1 MSNQK
6 ETEAIEMRLLLEGI
20 YEKYGYD
27 FRDYA
32 PASLKRRVAKC
43 LNAEHLKT
51 ISGLQEKVLHDPGAM
66 GRFLNILSIDV
77 SAFFRDPGFY
87 LALRKKVVPFL
98 RTYPSLRI
106 WHAGCATGEEVYS
119 LAILLKEEG
128 LLEKTRIY
136 ATDMN
141 ETLINKAREGIFALK
156 EMKDYTRNYQA
167 AGGKKNLSDYYKAKY
182 DHTLFNADLTKKV
195 TFAVHNLATDS
206 SFNEFNVILCRNV
219 MIYFNRKLQDQVHHL
234 IYESLSYY
242 GILCLG
248 TKESLKFTPHE
259 GDYEEVDGKEKI
271 YRKIR

>member
-1 MSNQK
+1 MSNLN
-6 ETEAIEMRLLLEGI
+6 ETEPIEMKLLLEGI
-20 YEKYGYD
+20 FEKYGYD

-32 PASLKRRVAKC
+32 QASLKRRVAKC
-43 LNAEHLKT
+43 LNAERLKT
-51 ISGLQEKVLHDPGAM
+51 ISGLQEKILHDPAAM

-77 SAFFRDPGFY
+77 SALFRDPGFY
-87 LALRKKVVPFL
+87 LAIRKKVVPFL

-106 WHAGCATGEEVYS
+106 WHAGCASGEEVYS

-156 EMKDYTRNYQA
+156 EMKDNTKNYQA

-182 DHTLFNADLTKKV
+182 DHALFTTDLTKKV
-195 TFAVHNLATDS
+195 TFAVHNLVTDS

-219 MIYFNRKLQDQVHHL
+219 MIYFNRDLQDRVHHL
-234 IYESLSYY
+234 LYESLSYY

-248 TKESLKFTPHE
+248 AKESLKFTPHE
-259 GDYEEVDGKEKI
+259 GDYEEVDGREKI
-271 YRKIR
+271 FRKIK